1 MIKKLF
7 ILFSLTSC
15 LNLSFA
21 QIDRVVLV
29 VNNDA
34 VTEYDVERYK
44 KNLLFLVPEKEREK
58 ASAQLEQN
66 LMALLQDYTLMLQ
79 YAKKA
84 NIEPTAEQVNQFNKL
99 NLKKANIDPEKL
111 NQKLNEFGISPED
124 FNQYVKNTIAIYL
137 LKSQVV
143 ASQVQL
149 TPQKVKR
156 YRYQRQFDESLFT
169 FNDYLIPFDT
179 KNAHAK
185 AEQLQKGVEKNLRIP
200 EQVKSFYKK
209 TVFED
214 AKHDNI
220 PDAFLTAFKNQQPPI
235 VSKVI
240 QADNGYHVLWL
251 KSVKAPPLMD
261 EKQAM
266 STLYEEQSEKILKKW
281 LTEVKE
287 ASYSHVFE

>member
-1 MIKKLF
+1 M
-7 ILFSLTSC
+7 T
-15 LNLSFA
+15 
-21 QIDRVVLV
+21 
-29 VNNDA
+29 
-34 VTEYDVERYK
+34 
-44 KNLLFLVPEKEREK
+44 
-58 ASAQLEQN
+58 
-66 LMALLQDYTLMLQ
+66 LLQDYTLMLQ

-84 NIEPTAEQVNQFNKL
+84 NIEPTAEQVNQFNTL
-99 NLKKANIDPEKL
+99 NLKKANIDPAQL

-137 LKSQVV
+137 LKSQIV
-143 ASQVQL
+143 ASQLQL

-179 KNAHAK
+179 KGAHTK
-185 AEQLQKGVEKNLRIP
+185 AEQLQKGVEKNLSIP
-200 EQVKSFYKK
+200 EQVKPYYSK
-209 TVFED
+209 TVFEET
-214 AKHDNI
+214 KHDNI
-220 PDAFLTAFKNQQPPI
+220 PDIFLKAFKNKQPPL

-240 QADNGYHVLWL
+240 SADNGYHVLWL
-251 KSVKAPPLMD
+251 KAVKAPPLMD

-266 STLYEEQSEKILKKW
+266 NTLYEEQSEKILKKW